1 LFNKKNKKSLFL
13 NKKEQDYLKSLID
26 KVNNE
31 QIMPLSV
38 LDLNELYKNFENIS
52 SIEEAENFLKKYPFI
67 KVDLDSLDLND
78 LKEKIA
84 YEINEM
90 ILTKYL

>member
-31 QIMPLSV
+31 QIMPLSG
-38 LDLNELYKNFENIS
+38 LYLNELYKNFENIS
-52 SIEEAENFLKKYPFI
+52 SIEEAENFLKKYTFI
-67 KVDLDSLDLND
+67 KVDYSLDLND

>member
-1 LFNKKNKKSLFL
+1 MFNKKNKKSLFL

-31 QIMPLSV
+31 QIMPLSG
-38 LDLNELYKNFENIS
+38 LYLNELYKNFENIS
-52 SIEEAENFLKKYPFI
+52 SIEEAENFLKKYTFI